1 MFGNS
6 NNDAKV
12 IQRIAPL
19 LQRVLIVDP
28 TPAGAN
34 GIAEH
39 LRQIGP
45 LDVST
50 AHANDKALKLAGK
63 VGPQLIFCAL
73 DGDKVDGVDFTQK
86 LRRSEFSCRKAP
98 VILIT
103 GQATAAAILAARDA
117 GAHEFLRKPF
127 IFRDL
132 VKRLEAVTLH
142 QRDWIEAVGYVGPD
156 RRRFNSGDYSGPL
169 KRHTDMDATPEEA
182 RIAQALKILKSA
194 MTAVEQDRVQALRA
208 LVAQTNELE
217 AAAVALDDAR
227 LKAATTTFHHY
238 LHAAAN
244 SNQPIQRIEME
255 RRAAPLLAY
264 IRTDYDE
271 RRVVRL

>member
-1 MFGNS
+1 MFGN
-6 NNDAKV
+6 NNHDAKT
-12 IQRIAPL
+12 IQRMAPL

-28 TPAGAN
+28 QPAGAN
-34 GIAEH
+34 MIAEH
-39 LRQIGP
+39 MRGIGP
-45 LDVST
+45 LDIST
-50 AHANDKALKLAGK
+50 AHATDKALKLAAK
-63 VGPQLIFCAL
+63 VNPQVIFCELAAE
-73 DGDKVDGVDFTQK
+73 KVDGVAFTQK

-98 VILIT
+98 VILVT

-127 IFRDL
+127 LFRDL

-156 RRRFNSGDYSGPL
+156 RRRFNSGDYAGPL